1 MSSSES
7 VKQTVIKQILLE
19 SNTANA
25 RQLIEKMNENCF
37 EKCVPKPGAS
47 ISSSEQTCI
56 AQCTDKYMAA
66 WNQVHQ
72 AYMARIRQEVSNNSF
87 STV

>member
-7 VKQTVIKQILLE
+7 VKQALIKQILLE

-37 EKCVPKPGAS
+37 EKCVPKPGSS

-56 AQCTDKYMAA
+56 TQCTEKYMAA

-72 AYMARIRQEVSNNSF
+72 AYMARIRQEVGNNSF